1 MYLSARTNQGN
12 TVCITTIT
20 TTTTPQV
27 TKKHY
32 KEGRE
37 DLVSLPAGKVK
48 SIASFL
54 ISLVEIC
61 FMVQELHSTLRT
73 DKGGG
78 GKGNTDEGR
87 R

>member
-1 MYLSARTNQGN
+1 MYNNNNNNNN
-12 TVCITTIT
+12 TTSD
-20 TTTTPQV
+20 
-27 TKKHY
+27 KKTLQRR
-32 KEGRE
+32 KR

-54 ISLVEIC
+54 IGLVEIC